1 MERRMIIM
9 RKIVF
14 SFLCGA
20 LFFSGVSYAA
30 EEFVV
35 KSVKVKN
42 YKIILNGEEV
52 TLKNKPLLINNG
64 TTYLPVREIAELTN
78 HEVDFDGTGDGV
90 ITLTKI
96 ETENVLDKSNNK
108 SSSQASNDEFVFSKL
123 PQTIERDGV
132 VITLHSYTVTDISTD
147 FNVTVTNNND
157 EYVYVYFTQPMRINH
172 NVPGKEARVSGTFSI
187 KDFNG
192 QLTAGETREL
202 IIRKDVIY
210 PDDEN
215 LIFNVAI
222 NSERNLVAFYVDLK

>member
-1 MERRMIIM
+1 M
-9 RKIVF
+9 KKTIVA
-14 SFLCGA
+14 FLCGA
-20 LFFSGVSYAA
+20 LFFSGISYAA

-172 NVPGKEARVSGTFSI
+172 NVPGKEARVSGTYPI

-192 QLTAGETREL
+192 IVEAGETINL
-202 IIRKDVIY
+202 VVRKGEIY
-210 PDDEN
+210 EDDEN
-215 LIFNVAI
+215 LIFNVGVNGYSNI
-222 NSERNLVAFYVDLK
+222 VAFYVDLK